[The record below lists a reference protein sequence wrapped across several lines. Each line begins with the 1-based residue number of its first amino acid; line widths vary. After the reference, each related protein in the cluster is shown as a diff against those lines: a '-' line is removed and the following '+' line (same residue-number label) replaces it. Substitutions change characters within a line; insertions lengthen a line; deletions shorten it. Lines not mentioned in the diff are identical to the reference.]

1 MDIGFIWDENKYQ
14 EVKRR
19 HGVQFYEVVSAFD
32 DPNGY
37 DIPDP
42 AGHEDRWMW
51 VRITTGGRVLA
62 IIFSQ
67 EDLQIYRLIT
77 AFDAGRRLRDE
88 YDRRRSGI

>member
-1 MDIGFIWDENKYQ
+1 MDIGFIWDEDKYQ
-14 EVKRR
+14 EVRR
-19 HGVQFYEVVSAFD
+19 KHNVQFYEVVSAFD

-51 VRITTGGRVLA
+51 VGITTGGRVLA